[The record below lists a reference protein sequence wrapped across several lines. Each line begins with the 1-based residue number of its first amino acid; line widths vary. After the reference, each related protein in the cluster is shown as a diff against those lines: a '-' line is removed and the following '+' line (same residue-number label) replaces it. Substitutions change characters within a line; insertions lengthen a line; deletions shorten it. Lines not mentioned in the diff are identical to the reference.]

1 MNTTK
6 RNENSKAMITTK
18 RINILKYVHIAIIVL
33 GALYILL
40 PNFHTNLWFDES
52 YSVAISKF
60 SFQDIWN
67 IGSNDVHPVL
77 YYFILHIIG
86 LFTNNSILSFRL
98 LSVIS
103 IIILSIIG
111 YTHIRKDFGDKVGI
125 IFSFLVLFMPVVLVY
140 SGEIRMYTFSMLLV
154 TIMSIYGYRIYKSG
168 VSNKN
173 WIIFSIFSLASA
185 YTHYYALATALV
197 INLALFIYFLVMN
210 IKQRNY
216 EIKYIKYSGNLK
228 RSIISAIVQIIL
240 YIPWLGT
247 LIALTLKSS
256 SGGFWIGKPNI
267 LQIFEF
273 QFTGNLDS
281 VYLIRNYSYVFSAII
296 LLYLIFLLIKNWK
309 KCKPAKLALCIY
321 IIVIAFVGIIS
332 LIVTPILYARYFLII
347 TGLFLFALAYLMSM
361 DKNNI
366 RTFIIFLIIVISS
379 CMTNINLININYD
392 STNAQPK
399 QYVSSL
405 INSEDIIIVNNDL
418 SGFIIGSEFPN
429 NKLYFYDKANWNVSE
444 AYKAFGTTVK
454 DLNELQNFTGRI
466 WIISSDNYN
475 FADEVIQ
482 ELGQERIDILNQE
495 QFSVKYKNYRY
506 AITLIERN

>member
-1 MNTTK
+1 M
-6 RNENSKAMITTK
+6 
-18 RINILKYVHIAIIVL
+18 
-33 GALYILL
+33 
-40 PNFHTNLWFDES
+40 
-52 YSVAISKF
+52 
-60 SFQDIWN
+60 
-67 IGSNDVHPVL
+67 
-77 YYFILHIIG
+77 
-86 LFTNNSILSFRL
+86 
-98 LSVIS
+98 
-103 IIILSIIG
+103 
-111 YTHIRKDFGDKVGI
+111 
-125 IFSFLVLFMPVVLVY
+125 
-140 SGEIRMYTFSMLLV
+140 
-154 TIMSIYGYRIYKSG
+154 
-168 VSNKN
+168 
-173 WIIFSIFSLASA
+173 
-185 YTHYYALATALV
+185 
-197 INLALFIYFLVMN
+197 
-210 IKQRNY
+210 
-216 EIKYIKYSGNLK
+216 
-228 RSIISAIVQIIL
+228 
-240 YIPWLGT
+240 
-247 LIALTLKSS
+247 
-256 SGGFWIGKPNI
+256 
-267 LQIFEF
+267 
-273 QFTGNLDS
+273 
-281 VYLIRNYSYVFSAII
+281 
-296 LLYLIFLLIKNWK
+296 KNWK